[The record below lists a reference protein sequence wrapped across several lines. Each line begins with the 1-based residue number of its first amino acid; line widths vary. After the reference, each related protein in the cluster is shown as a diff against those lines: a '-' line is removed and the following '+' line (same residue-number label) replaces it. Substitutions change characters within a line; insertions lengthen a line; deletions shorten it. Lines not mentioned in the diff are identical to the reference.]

1 MLGVHVVVIETT
13 KRGYTKKR
21 QHLREYM
28 YYDYIKQ

>member
-1 MLGVHVVVIETT
+1 MVVIETT
-13 KRGYTKKR
+13 KRGCTTKR